1 MVEDPFKKIYEKTP
15 STKPLNSELKKKM
28 VGVNTS
34 ICRGAE
40 PGYRTLEVRVGKD
53 DTKPKASKLSGGS
66 LRVIGGPK
74 QRYKKIRGL
83 KN

>member
-1 MVEDPFKKIYEKTP
+1 MFDVD
-15 STKPLNSELKKKM
+15 
-28 VGVNTS
+28 TS

-40 PGYRTLEVRVGKD
+40 QGYRTLEVRVGKD

-74 QRYKKIRGL
+74 QRWKKTRIQ
-83 KN
+83 

>member
-1 MVEDPFKKIYEKTP
+1 MSSKLE
-15 STKPLNSELKKKM
+15 KKM
-28 VGVNTS
+28 FGVDKS

-74 QRYKKIRGL
+74 QRWKKTRVKELIKRSSQAVVV
-83 KN
+83 KEVHCK

>member
-1 MVEDPFKKIYEKTP
+1 MSSKLE
-15 STKPLNSELKKKM
+15 KKM
-28 VGVNTS
+28 FGVDKS

-74 QRYKKIRGL
+74 QRWKRREL